1 MGNLGE
7 IYGKSRGN
15 LGEIYGKSMGNLY
28 PYANHGAGR
37 CRFLYTT
44 MVS

>member
-15 LGEIYGKSMGNLY
+15 LWETGNLGEIYGKSRGNLWEI
-28 PYANHGAGR
+28 
-37 CRFLYTT
+37 
-44 MVS
+44 